1 MNVISYNDKDLQ
13 TLYNKY
19 RMSSYYPN
27 ETMKSNINQPQYT
40 AIGGHNLLLST
51 SLNTNNANGMNGMN
65 NPLNNK
71 SEYLANIKPI
81 PNIRERNRQKLLNE
95 GDKLFDDLELYG
107 LVLTN
112 DLLKIRRLQ
121 QKINKNDFTLEYNS
135 FRKRLY
141 VNIDNVGEK
150 MVNSIKNITSEF
162 ESINSS
168 IISYLKR
175 VLNRNTEFSSKLEFP
190 LNNLKESTHNKADKL
205 NTIFKQRADQ
215 LKTLKYFLYPPKI
228 VTGIEIPEEL
238 KIDWDKRYERLKHL
252 FAYRKLNNDLQQKLK
267 FQKDRMDMMNK
278 AALKEERERNVRYKE
293 GEKKRQDN
301 QINFLKEQEERE
313 LEMINE
319 MEKFQNELAKEEYKQ
334 NLYNNDGNINNTYNT
349 STINDINNIIN
360 KNKKRKNI
368 SSHKNNDDDEDDE
381 EDEDDDNG
389 KEKILYDYTN
399 KNTIKYPK
407 SERRSDISS
416 IPAPSSLMIKSKNK

>member
-19 RMSSYYPN
+19 RMSSYYPD
-27 ETMKSNINQPQYT
+27 ETMKSNNINQQQYT
-40 AIGGHNLLLST
+40 PIGGHNLLLST
-51 SLNTNNANGMNGMN
+51 SLNMNNNINGLN
-65 NPLNNK
+65 NPLNNR
-71 SEYLANIKPI
+71 SQYLLNKKPI
-81 PNIRERNRQKLLNE
+81 PNIRERNRQKLLQE
-95 GDKLFDDLELYG
+95 GDKLFDNLELYG

-121 QKINKNDFTLEYNS
+121 EKINKNDFTLEYNS

-150 MVNSIKNITSEF
+150 MLNSIKNINLEF
-162 ESINSS
+162 ESINGS

-190 LNNLKESTHNKADKL
+190 LNNLNESANNKVDKL

-228 VTGIEIPEEL
+228 ETGIEVPEEL

-252 FAYRKLNNDLQQKLK
+252 YAYRRLNNDLQQKLK
-267 FQKDRMDMMNK
+267 FQKDRMAMMNK
-278 AALKEERERNVRYKE
+278 AALQEERERNVRYKE
-293 GEKKRQDN
+293 GEKRRQDN

-319 MEKFQNELAKEEYKQ
+319 MEKFQNELQNEEFRQQMYK
-334 NLYNNDGNINNTYNT
+334 NYGMVNKTSSVNSINNKDKN
-349 STINDINNIIN
+349 N
-360 KNKKRKNI
+360 KNKGKN
-368 SSHKNNDDDEDDE
+368 KKKKDDDDDDDEEE
-381 EDEDDDNG
+381 EDEENDKVD
-389 KEKILYDYTN
+389 EKILYDFTN
-399 KNTIKYPK
+399 QNTIKYPK
-407 SERRSDISS
+407 SEKRSDISS

>member
-1 MNVISYNDKDLQ
+1 MNVISYTDKDLQ

-27 ETMKSNINQPQYT
+27 ESMKSNINQPQYVPLSN
-40 AIGGHNLLLST
+40 HNLLLNT
-51 SLNTNNANGMNGMN
+51 SLNINNLNNMD

-71 SEYLANIKPI
+71 NEYLQNIKPI
-81 PNIRERNRQKLLNE
+81 PNIRERNRNKLLQE
-95 GDKLFDDLELYG
+95 SDKIFDDLELYG

-141 VNIDNVGEK
+141 TNIDITGDK

-162 ESINSS
+162 ESVNGS
-168 IISYLKR
+168 ILSYFKR

-190 LNNLKESTHNKADKL
+190 LNNLKENTNNKALKLDKL
-205 NTIFKQRADQ
+205 FKQRADQ

-228 VTGIEIPEEL
+228 VTGIEIPDEL
-238 KIDWDKRYERLKHL
+238 KINWDQRYERLKHL
-252 FAYRKLNNDLQQKLK
+252 NAYRKLNNDLQQKIK
-267 FQKDRMDMMNK
+267 FAKDRMNLMNK
-278 AALKEERERNVRYKE
+278 ASILEERERNIKYKN
-293 GEKKRQDN
+293 GEKRRREN

-319 MEKFQNELAKEEYKQ
+319 MDKFNKELDEQELKQQYEK
-334 NLYNNDGNINNTYNT
+334 NNSGSNNYSNNTNKK
-349 STINDINNIIN
+349 SNVDN
-360 KNKKRKNI
+360 KNNKEKKE
-368 SSHKNNDDDEDDE
+368 EDDE
-381 EDEDDDNG
+381 EEEEEEDDEE
-389 KEKILYDYTN
+389 EKDDKGGLDYTN
-399 KNTIKYPK
+399 KNTKKYPK
-407 SERRSDISS
+407 SERKSDISS
-416 IPAPSSLMIKSKNK
+416 IPAPSSLIKK

>member
-13 TLYNKY
+13 ALYNKY
-19 RMSSYYPN
+19 RMSSYYPD
-27 ETMKSNINQPQYT
+27 ETMKSNNINQQQYT
-40 AIGGHNLLLST
+40 PIGGHNLLLST
-51 SLNTNNANGMNGMN
+51 SLNMNNNINGLN
-65 NPLNNK
+65 NPLNNR
-71 SEYLANIKPI
+71 SQYLINKKPI
-81 PNIRERNRQKLLNE
+81 PNIRERNRQKLLQE
-95 GDKLFDDLELYG
+95 GDKLFDNLELYG

-121 QKINKNDFTLEYNS
+121 EKINKNDFTLEYNS

-150 MVNSIKNITSEF
+150 MLNSIKNINLEF
-162 ESINSS
+162 ESINGS

-190 LNNLKESTHNKADKL
+190 LNNLKESANNKVDKL

-228 VTGIEIPEEL
+228 ETGIEVPEEL

-252 FAYRKLNNDLQQKLK
+252 YAYRRLNNDLQQKLK
-267 FQKDRMDMMNK
+267 FQKDRMAMMNK
-278 AALKEERERNVRYKE
+278 AALQEERERNVRYKE
-293 GEKKRQDN
+293 GEKRRQDN

-319 MEKFQNELAKEEYKQ
+319 MEKFQNELQNEEFRQQMYK
-334 NLYNNDGNINNTYNT
+334 NYGMVNKTSSVNSINNKDKN
-349 STINDINNIIN
+349 SKNKG
-360 KNKKRKNI
+360 KNKKK
-368 SSHKNNDDDEDDE
+368 KDDDDDDEEE
-381 EDEDDDNG
+381 EDEENDKVD
-389 KEKILYDYTN
+389 EKILYDFTN
-399 KNTIKYPK
+399 QNTIKYPK
-407 SERRSDISS
+407 SEKRSDISS
-416 IPAPSSLMIKSKNK
+416 IPAPSSLMIKSKNN

>member
-1 MNVISYNDKDLQ
+1 MNVISYTDKDLQ

-27 ETMKSNINQPQYT
+27 ESTKSNINQPQYVPLSN
-40 AIGGHNLLLST
+40 HNLLLNT
-51 SLNTNNANGMNGMN
+51 SLNVNNLNNMD

-71 SEYLANIKPI
+71 NEYLQNIKPI
-81 PNIRERNRQKLLNE
+81 PNIRERNRNKLLQE
-95 GDKLFDDLELYG
+95 SDKIFDDLELYG

-141 VNIDNVGEK
+141 TNIDNTGDK

-162 ESINSS
+162 ESVNGS
-168 IISYLKR
+168 ILSYFKR

-190 LNNLKESTHNKADKL
+190 LNNLKENTNNKALKLDKL
-205 NTIFKQRADQ
+205 FKQRADQ

-228 VTGIEIPEEL
+228 VTGIEIPDEL
-238 KIDWDKRYERLKHL
+238 KINWDQRYERLKHL
-252 FAYRKLNNDLQQKLK
+252 NAYRKLNNDLQQKIK
-267 FQKDRMDMMNK
+267 FAKDRMNLMNK
-278 AALKEERERNVRYKE
+278 ASILEERERNIKYKN
-293 GEKKRQDN
+293 GEKRRREN

-319 MEKFQNELAKEEYKQ
+319 MDKFNKELDEQELKQQYEK
-334 NLYNNDGNINNTYNT
+334 NNSGSNNYSNNTNKK
-349 STINDINNIIN
+349 SNVEN
-360 KNKKRKNI
+360 KNNKEKKE
-368 SSHKNNDDDEDDE
+368 EDDE
-381 EDEDDDNG
+381 EEEEEDDE
-389 KEKILYDYTN
+389 EKDDKGGLDYTN
-399 KNTIKYPK
+399 KNTKKYPK
-407 SERRSDISS
+407 SERKSDISS
-416 IPAPSSLMIKSKNK
+416 IPAPSSLIKK

>member
-1 MNVISYNDKDLQ
+1 MNVISYTDKDLQ

-27 ETMKSNINQPQYT
+27 ESMKSNINQPQYVPLSN
-40 AIGGHNLLLST
+40 HNLLLNT
-51 SLNTNNANGMNGMN
+51 SLNINNLNNMD

-71 SEYLANIKPI
+71 NEYLQNIKPI
-81 PNIRERNRQKLLNE
+81 PNIRERNRNKLLQE
-95 GDKLFDDLELYG
+95 SDKIFDDLELYG

-141 VNIDNVGEK
+141 TNIDNTGDK

-162 ESINSS
+162 ESVNGS
-168 IISYLKR
+168 ILSYFKR

-190 LNNLKESTHNKADKL
+190 LNNLKENTNNKALKLDKL
-205 NTIFKQRADQ
+205 FKQRADQ

-228 VTGIEIPEEL
+228 VTGIEIPDEL
-238 KIDWDKRYERLKHL
+238 KINWDQRYERLKHL
-252 FAYRKLNNDLQQKLK
+252 NAYRKLNNDLQQKIK
-267 FQKDRMDMMNK
+267 FAKDRMNLMNK
-278 AALKEERERNVRYKE
+278 ASILEERERNIKYKN
-293 GEKKRQDN
+293 GEKRRREN

-319 MEKFQNELAKEEYKQ
+319 MDKFNKELDEQELKQQYEK
-334 NLYNNDGNINNTYNT
+334 NNSGSNNYSNNTNKK
-349 STINDINNIIN
+349 SNVEN
-360 KNKKRKNI
+360 KNNKEKKE
-368 SSHKNNDDDEDDE
+368 EDDE
-381 EDEDDDNG
+381 EEEEEDDE
-389 KEKILYDYTN
+389 EKDDKVGLDYTN
-399 KNTIKYPK
+399 KNTKKYPK
-407 SERRSDISS
+407 SERKSDISS
-416 IPAPSSLMIKSKNK
+416 IPAPSSLIKK

>member
-19 RMSSYYPN
+19 RMSSYYPD
-27 ETMKSNINQPQYT
+27 ETMKSNNINQQQYT
-40 AIGGHNLLLST
+40 PIGGHNLLLST
-51 SLNTNNANGMNGMN
+51 SLNMNNNINGLN
-65 NPLNNK
+65 NPLNNR
-71 SEYLANIKPI
+71 SQYLINKKPI
-81 PNIRERNRQKLLNE
+81 PNIRERNRQKLLQE
-95 GDKLFDDLELYG
+95 GDKLFDNLELYG

-121 QKINKNDFTLEYNS
+121 EKINKNDFTLEYNS

-150 MVNSIKNITSEF
+150 MLNSIKNINLEF
-162 ESINSS
+162 ESINGS

-190 LNNLKESTHNKADKL
+190 LNNLKESANNKVDKL

-228 VTGIEIPEEL
+228 ETGIEVPEEL

-252 FAYRKLNNDLQQKLK
+252 YAYRRLNNDLQQKLK
-267 FQKDRMDMMNK
+267 FQKDRMAMMNK
-278 AALKEERERNVRYKE
+278 AALQEERERNVRYKE
-293 GEKKRQDN
+293 GEKRRQDN

-319 MEKFQNELAKEEYKQ
+319 MEKFQNELQNEEFRQQMYK
-334 NLYNNDGNINNTYNT
+334 NYGMVNKTSSVNSINNKDKN
-349 STINDINNIIN
+349 N
-360 KNKKRKNI
+360 KNKGKN
-368 SSHKNNDDDEDDE
+368 KKKDDEDDDEEE
-381 EDEDDDNG
+381 EDEENDKVD
-389 KEKILYDYTN
+389 EKILYDFTN
-399 KNTIKYPK
+399 QNTIKYPK
-407 SERRSDISS
+407 SEKRSDISS

>member
-27 ETMKSNINQPQYT
+27 ESMKSNINQPQYVPLNN
-40 AIGGHNLLLST
+40 HNLLLNT
-51 SLNTNNANGMNGMN
+51 SLNINNIPNGMS
-65 NPLNNK
+65 NPLDNK
-71 SEYLANIKPI
+71 NEYLLNIKPI
-81 PNIRERNRQKLLNE
+81 PNIRERNRQKLLQE
-95 GDKLFDDLELYG
+95 SDKVFDDLEMYG
-107 LVLTN
+107 LILTN

-141 VNIDNVGEK
+141 TNIDTAGEK
-150 MVNSIKNITSEF
+150 MVNSIKNITAEF
-162 ESINSS
+162 ESINES
-168 IISYLKR
+168 ILSYFKR

-190 LNNLKESTHNKADKL
+190 LNNLKESTNNKALKLDKL
-205 NTIFKQRADQ
+205 FKQRADQ

-228 VTGIEIPEEL
+228 VTGIEIPDEL
-238 KIDWDKRYERLKHL
+238 KINWDARYERLKHL
-252 FAYRKLNNDLQQKLK
+252 NAYRKLNNDLQQKIK
-267 FQKDRMDMMNK
+267 FSKDRMNLMNK
-278 AALKEERERNVRYKE
+278 AAILEERERNIKYKN
-293 GEKKRQDN
+293 GEKRRREN

-319 MEKFQNELAKEEYKQ
+319 MDKFNKELDEQELKQKNEKSNS
-334 NLYNNDGNINNTYNT
+334 GNINSLNN
-349 STINDINNIIN
+349 NNKINNIENNIN
-360 KNKKRKNI
+360 KEKKDEEDDNEEEEEE
-368 SSHKNNDDDEDDE
+368 DDDEKADKV
-381 EDEDDDNG
+381 G
-389 KEKILYDYTN
+389 YDYTN

>member
-27 ETMKSNINQPQYT
+27 ESMKSNVNQPQYVPLSN
-40 AIGGHNLLLST
+40 HNLLLNT
-51 SLNTNNANGMNGMN
+51 SLNINNIPNGMS

-71 SEYLANIKPI
+71 NEYLLNIKPI
-81 PNIRERNRQKLLNE
+81 PNIRERNRQKLLQE
-95 GDKLFDDLELYG
+95 SDKVFDDLEMYG
-107 LVLTN
+107 LILTN

-141 VNIDNVGEK
+141 MNIDATGEK
-150 MVNSIKNITSEF
+150 MVNSIKNITAEF
-162 ESINSS
+162 ESINGS
-168 IISYLKR
+168 ILSYFKR

-190 LNNLKESTHNKADKL
+190 LNNLKESANNKALKLDKL
-205 NTIFKQRADQ
+205 FKQRADQ

-238 KIDWDKRYERLKHL
+238 KINWDQRYERLKHL
-252 FAYRKLNNDLQQKLK
+252 NAYRKLNNDLEQKIK
-267 FQKDRMDMMNK
+267 FSKDRMNLMNK
-278 AALKEERERNVRYKE
+278 AAILEERERNIKYKN
-293 GEKKRQDN
+293 GEKRRREN

-319 MEKFQNELAKEEYKQ
+319 MDKFNKELDEQEIKQKYEKTNS
-334 NLYNNDGNINNTYNT
+334 GMINSPHNTNK
-349 STINDINNIIN
+349 INNIENNIN
-360 KNKKRKNI
+360 KEKKDEEE
-368 SSHKNNDDDEDDE
+368 DDDDE
-381 EDEDDDNG
+381 EDEEDED
-389 KEKILYDYTN
+389 EKADKVGYDYTN

-416 IPAPSSLMIKSKNK
+416 IPAPSSLIKK

>member
-1 MNVISYNDKDLQ
+1 MNVISYTDKDLQ

-27 ETMKSNINQPQYT
+27 ESTKSNINQPQYVPLSN
-40 AIGGHNLLLST
+40 HNLLLNT
-51 SLNTNNANGMNGMN
+51 SLNINNLNNMD

-71 SEYLANIKPI
+71 NEYLQNIKPI
-81 PNIRERNRQKLLNE
+81 PNIRERNRNKLLQE
-95 GDKLFDDLELYG
+95 SDKIFDDLELYG

-141 VNIDNVGEK
+141 TNIDNTGDK

-162 ESINSS
+162 ESVNGS
-168 IISYLKR
+168 ILSYFKR

-190 LNNLKESTHNKADKL
+190 LNNLKENTNNKALKLDKL
-205 NTIFKQRADQ
+205 FKQRADQ

-228 VTGIEIPEEL
+228 VTGIEIPDEL
-238 KIDWDKRYERLKHL
+238 KINWDQRYERLKHL
-252 FAYRKLNNDLQQKLK
+252 NAYRKLNNDLQQKIK
-267 FQKDRMDMMNK
+267 FAKDRMNLMNK
-278 AALKEERERNVRYKE
+278 ASILEERERNIKYKN
-293 GEKKRQDN
+293 GEKRRREN

-319 MEKFQNELAKEEYKQ
+319 MDKFNKELDEQELKQQYEK
-334 NLYNNDGNINNTYNT
+334 NNSGSNNYSNNTNKK
-349 STINDINNIIN
+349 SNVEN
-360 KNKKRKNI
+360 KNNKEKKE
-368 SSHKNNDDDEDDE
+368 EDDE
-381 EDEDDDNG
+381 EEEEEDDE
-389 KEKILYDYTN
+389 EKDDKVGLDYTN
-399 KNTIKYPK
+399 KNTKKYPK
-407 SERRSDISS
+407 SERKSDISS
-416 IPAPSSLMIKSKNK
+416 IPAPSSLIKK

>member
-19 RMSSYYPN
+19 RMSSYYPD
-27 ETMKSNINQPQYT
+27 ETMKSNNINQQQYT
-40 AIGGHNLLLST
+40 PIGGHNLLLST
-51 SLNTNNANGMNGMN
+51 SLNLNNNINGLN

-71 SEYLANIKPI
+71 SQYLLNKKPI
-81 PNIRERNRQKLLNE
+81 PNIRERNRQKLLQE
-95 GDKLFDDLELYG
+95 GDKLFDNLELYG

-121 QKINKNDFTLEYNS
+121 EKINKNDFTLEYNS

-150 MVNSIKNITSEF
+150 MLNSIKNINLEF
-162 ESINSS
+162 ESINGS

-190 LNNLKESTHNKADKL
+190 LNNLKESANNKVDKL

-228 VTGIEIPEEL
+228 ETGIEVPEEL

-252 FAYRKLNNDLQQKLK
+252 YAYRRLNNDLQQKLK
-267 FQKDRMDMMNK
+267 FQKDRMAMMNK
-278 AALKEERERNVRYKE
+278 AALQEERERNVRYKE
-293 GEKKRQDN
+293 GEKRRQDN

-319 MEKFQNELAKEEYKQ
+319 MEKFQNELQNEEFKQQMYK
-334 NLYNNDGNINNTYNT
+334 NYGLVNKTSSVNSINNKDKN
-349 STINDINNIIN
+349 N
-360 KNKKRKNI
+360 KNKGKN
-368 SSHKNNDDDEDDE
+368 KKKKDDDDDDDE
-381 EDEDDDNG
+381 EDEEDEENDIVD
-389 KEKILYDYTN
+389 EKILYDFTN
-399 KNTIKYPK
+399 QNTIKYPK
-407 SERRSDISS
+407 SEKRSDISS

>member
-19 RMSSYYPN
+19 RMSSYYPD
-27 ETMKSNINQPQYT
+27 ETMKSNNINQQQYT
-40 AIGGHNLLLST
+40 PIGGHNLLLST
-51 SLNTNNANGMNGMN
+51 SLNMNNNINGLN

-71 SEYLANIKPI
+71 SQYLLNKKPI
-81 PNIRERNRQKLLNE
+81 PNIRERNRQKLLQE
-95 GDKLFDDLELYG
+95 GDKLFDNLELYG

-121 QKINKNDFTLEYNS
+121 EKINKNDFTLEYNS

-150 MVNSIKNITSEF
+150 MLNSIKNINLEF
-162 ESINSS
+162 ESINGS

-190 LNNLKESTHNKADKL
+190 LNNLKESANNKVDKL

-228 VTGIEIPEEL
+228 ETGIEVPEEL

-252 FAYRKLNNDLQQKLK
+252 YAYRRLNNDLQQKLK
-267 FQKDRMDMMNK
+267 FQKDRMAMMNK
-278 AALKEERERNVRYKE
+278 AALQEERERNVRYKE
-293 GEKKRQDN
+293 GEKRRQDN

-319 MEKFQNELAKEEYKQ
+319 MEKFQNELQNEEFRQQMYK
-334 NLYNNDGNINNTYNT
+334 NYGMVNKTSSVNSINNKDKN
-349 STINDINNIIN
+349 N
-360 KNKKRKNI
+360 KNKGKN
-368 SSHKNNDDDEDDE
+368 KKKKDDDDDDDE
-381 EDEDDDNG
+381 EDEEDEENDKVD
-389 KEKILYDYTN
+389 EKILYDFTN
-399 KNTIKYPK
+399 QNTIKYPK
-407 SERRSDISS
+407 SEKRSDISS

>member
-19 RMSSYYPN
+19 RMSSYYPD
-27 ETMKSNINQPQYT
+27 ETMKSNNINQQQYT
-40 AIGGHNLLLST
+40 PIGGHNLLLST
-51 SLNTNNANGMNGMN
+51 SLNMNNNINGLN
-65 NPLNNK
+65 NPLNNR
-71 SEYLANIKPI
+71 SQYLINKKPI
-81 PNIRERNRQKLLNE
+81 PNIRERNRQKLLQE
-95 GDKLFDDLELYG
+95 GDKLFDNLELYG

-121 QKINKNDFTLEYNS
+121 EKINKNDFTLEYNS

-150 MVNSIKNITSEF
+150 MLNSIKNINLEF
-162 ESINSS
+162 ESINGS

-190 LNNLKESTHNKADKL
+190 LNNLKESANNKVDKL

-228 VTGIEIPEEL
+228 ETGIEVPEEL

-252 FAYRKLNNDLQQKLK
+252 YAYRRLNNDLQQKLK
-267 FQKDRMDMMNK
+267 FQKDRMAMMNK
-278 AALKEERERNVRYKE
+278 AALQEERERNVRYKE
-293 GEKKRQDN
+293 GEKRRQDN

-319 MEKFQNELAKEEYKQ
+319 MEKFQNELQNEEFRQQMYK
-334 NLYNNDGNINNTYNT
+334 NYGMVNKTSSVNSINNKDKN
-349 STINDINNIIN
+349 N
-360 KNKKRKNI
+360 KNKGKK
-368 SSHKNNDDDEDDE
+368 KKKKDDDDDDE
-381 EDEDDDNG
+381 EDEEDEENDKVD
-389 KEKILYDYTN
+389 EKILYDFTN
-399 KNTIKYPK
+399 QNTIKYQK
-407 SERRSDISS
+407 KKKRSDISS

>member
-1 MNVISYNDKDLQ
+1 MNVISYTDKDLQ

-27 ETMKSNINQPQYT
+27 ESTKSNINQPQYVPLSN
-40 AIGGHNLLLST
+40 HNLLLNT
-51 SLNTNNANGMNGMN
+51 SLNINNLNNMD

-71 SEYLANIKPI
+71 NEYLQNIKPI
-81 PNIRERNRQKLLNE
+81 PNIRERNRNKLLQE
-95 GDKLFDDLELYG
+95 SDKIFDDLELYG

-141 VNIDNVGEK
+141 TNIDNTGDK

-162 ESINSS
+162 ESVNGS
-168 IISYLKR
+168 ILSYFKR

-190 LNNLKESTHNKADKL
+190 LNNLKENTNNKALKLDKL
-205 NTIFKQRADQ
+205 FKQRADQ

-228 VTGIEIPEEL
+228 VTGIEIPDEL
-238 KIDWDKRYERLKHL
+238 KINWDQRYERLKHL
-252 FAYRKLNNDLQQKLK
+252 NAYRKLNNDLQQKIK
-267 FQKDRMDMMNK
+267 FAKDRMNLMNK
-278 AALKEERERNVRYKE
+278 ASILEERERNIKYKN
-293 GEKKRQDN
+293 GEKRRREN

-319 MEKFQNELAKEEYKQ
+319 MDKFNKELDEQELKQQYEK
-334 NLYNNDGNINNTYNT
+334 NNSGSNNYSNNTNKK
-349 STINDINNIIN
+349 SNVEN
-360 KNKKRKNI
+360 KNNKEKKE
-368 SSHKNNDDDEDDE
+368 EDDE
-381 EDEDDDNG
+381 EEEEEEDDE
-389 KEKILYDYTN
+389 EKDDKGGLDYTN
-399 KNTIKYPK
+399 KNTKKYPK
-407 SERRSDISS
+407 SERKSDISS
-416 IPAPSSLMIKSKNK
+416 IPAPSSLIKK

>member
-1 MNVISYNDKDLQ
+1 MNVISYTDKDLQ

-27 ETMKSNINQPQYT
+27 ESTKSNINQPQYVPLSN
-40 AIGGHNLLLST
+40 HNLLLNT
-51 SLNTNNANGMNGMN
+51 SLNINNLNNMD

-71 SEYLANIKPI
+71 NEYLQNIKPI
-81 PNIRERNRQKLLNE
+81 PNIRERNRNKLLQE
-95 GDKLFDDLELYG
+95 SDKIFDDLELYG

-141 VNIDNVGEK
+141 TNIDNTGDK

-162 ESINSS
+162 ESVNGS
-168 IISYLKR
+168 ILSYFKR

-190 LNNLKESTHNKADKL
+190 LNNLKENTNNKALKLDKL
-205 NTIFKQRADQ
+205 FKQRADQ

-228 VTGIEIPEEL
+228 VTGIEIPDEL
-238 KIDWDKRYERLKHL
+238 KINWDQRYERLKHL
-252 FAYRKLNNDLQQKLK
+252 NAYRKLNNDLQQKIK
-267 FQKDRMDMMNK
+267 FAKDRMNLMNK
-278 AALKEERERNVRYKE
+278 ASILEERERNIKYKN
-293 GEKKRQDN
+293 GEKRRREN

-319 MEKFQNELAKEEYKQ
+319 MDKFNKELDEQELKQQYEK
-334 NLYNNDGNINNTYNT
+334 NNSGSNNY
-349 STINDINNIIN
+349 SNNANKKSNVEN
-360 KNKKRKNI
+360 KNNKEKKE
-368 SSHKNNDDDEDDE
+368 EDDE
-381 EDEDDDNG
+381 EEEEEDDE
-389 KEKILYDYTN
+389 EKDDKGALDYTN
-399 KNTIKYPK
+399 KNTKKYPK
-407 SERRSDISS
+407 SERKSDISS
-416 IPAPSSLMIKSKNK
+416 IPAPSSLIKK

>member
-27 ETMKSNINQPQYT
+27 ESMKSNVNQPQYVPLS
-40 AIGGHNLLLST
+40 IHNLLVNT
-51 SLNTNNANGMNGMN
+51 SLNINNIPNGMS

-71 SEYLANIKPI
+71 NEYLLNIKPI
-81 PNIRERNRQKLLNE
+81 PNIRERNRQKLLQE
-95 GDKLFDDLELYG
+95 SDKVFDDLEMYG
-107 LVLTN
+107 LILTN

-141 VNIDNVGEK
+141 MNIDATGEK
-150 MVNSIKNITSEF
+150 MVNSIKNITAEF
-162 ESINSS
+162 ESINGS
-168 IISYLKR
+168 ILSYFKR

-190 LNNLKESTHNKADKL
+190 LNNLKESANNKALKLDKL
-205 NTIFKQRADQ
+205 FKQRADQ

-238 KIDWDKRYERLKHL
+238 KINWDQRYERLKHL
-252 FAYRKLNNDLQQKLK
+252 NAYRKLNNDLEQKIK
-267 FQKDRMDMMNK
+267 FSKDRMNLMNK
-278 AALKEERERNVRYKE
+278 AAILEERERNIKYKN
-293 GEKKRQDN
+293 GEKRRREN

-319 MEKFQNELAKEEYKQ
+319 MDKFNKELDEQEIKQKYEKTNS
-334 NLYNNDGNINNTYNT
+334 GMINSPHNTNK
-349 STINDINNIIN
+349 INNIENNIN
-360 KNKKRKNI
+360 KEKKDEEE
-368 SSHKNNDDDEDDE
+368 DDDDE
-381 EDEDDDNG
+381 EDEEDED
-389 KEKILYDYTN
+389 EKADKVGYDYTN

-416 IPAPSSLMIKSKNK
+416 IPAPSSLIKK

>member
-1 MNVISYNDKDLQ
+1 MNVISYTDKDLQ

-27 ETMKSNINQPQYT
+27 ESMKSNINQPQYVPLSN
-40 AIGGHNLLLST
+40 HNLLLNT
-51 SLNTNNANGMNGMN
+51 SLNINNLNNMD

-71 SEYLANIKPI
+71 NEYLQNIKPI
-81 PNIRERNRQKLLNE
+81 PNIRERNRNKLLQE
-95 GDKLFDDLELYG
+95 SDKIFDDLELYG

-141 VNIDNVGEK
+141 TNIDNTGDK

-162 ESINSS
+162 ESVNGS
-168 IISYLKR
+168 ILSYFKR

-190 LNNLKESTHNKADKL
+190 LNNLKENTNNKALKLDKL
-205 NTIFKQRADQ
+205 FKQRADQ

-228 VTGIEIPEEL
+228 VTGIEIPDEL
-238 KIDWDKRYERLKHL
+238 KINWDQRYERLKHL
-252 FAYRKLNNDLQQKLK
+252 NAYRKLNNDLQQKIK
-267 FQKDRMDMMNK
+267 FAKDRMNLMNK
-278 AALKEERERNVRYKE
+278 ASILEERERNIKYKN
-293 GEKKRQDN
+293 GEKRRREN

-319 MEKFQNELAKEEYKQ
+319 MDKFNKELDEQELKQQYEK
-334 NLYNNDGNINNTYNT
+334 NNSGSNNYSNNTNKK
-349 STINDINNIIN
+349 SNMEN
-360 KNKKRKNI
+360 KNNKEKKE
-368 SSHKNNDDDEDDE
+368 EDDE
-381 EDEDDDNG
+381 EEEEDDE
-389 KEKILYDYTN
+389 EKDDKGGLDYTN
-399 KNTIKYPK
+399 KNTKKYPK
-407 SERRSDISS
+407 SERKSDISS
-416 IPAPSSLMIKSKNK
+416 IPAPSSLIKK

>member
-1 MNVISYNDKDLQ
+1 MNVISYTDKDLQ

-27 ETMKSNINQPQYT
+27 ESMKSNINQPQYVPLSN
-40 AIGGHNLLLST
+40 HNLLLNT
-51 SLNTNNANGMNGMN
+51 SLNINNLNNMD

-71 SEYLANIKPI
+71 NEYLQNIKPI
-81 PNIRERNRQKLLNE
+81 PNIRERNRNKLLQE
-95 GDKLFDDLELYG
+95 SDKIFDDLELYG

-141 VNIDNVGEK
+141 TNIDITGDK

-162 ESINSS
+162 ESVNGS
-168 IISYLKR
+168 ILSYFKR

-190 LNNLKESTHNKADKL
+190 LNNLKENTNNKALKLDKL
-205 NTIFKQRADQ
+205 FKQRADQ

-228 VTGIEIPEEL
+228 VTGIEIPDEL
-238 KIDWDKRYERLKHL
+238 KINWDQRYERLKHL
-252 FAYRKLNNDLQQKLK
+252 NAYRKLNKDLQQKIK
-267 FQKDRMDMMNK
+267 FAKDRMNLMNK
-278 AALKEERERNVRYKE
+278 ASILEERERNIKYKN
-293 GEKKRQDN
+293 GEKRRREN

-319 MEKFQNELAKEEYKQ
+319 MDKFNKELDEQELKQQYEK
-334 NLYNNDGNINNTYNT
+334 NNSGSNNYSNNTNKK
-349 STINDINNIIN
+349 SNVEN
-360 KNKKRKNI
+360 KNNKEKKE
-368 SSHKNNDDDEDDE
+368 EDDE
-381 EDEDDDNG
+381 EEEEEDDEE
-389 KEKILYDYTN
+389 EKDDKGGLDYTN
-399 KNTIKYPK
+399 KNTKKYPK
-407 SERRSDISS
+407 SERKSDISS
-416 IPAPSSLMIKSKNK
+416 IPAPSSLIKK

>member
-19 RMSSYYPN
+19 RMSSYYPD
-27 ETMKSNINQPQYT
+27 ETMKSNNINQQQYT
-40 AIGGHNLLLST
+40 PIGGHNLLLST
-51 SLNTNNANGMNGMN
+51 SLNMNNNINGLN
-65 NPLNNK
+65 NPLNNR
-71 SEYLANIKPI
+71 SQYLINKKPI
-81 PNIRERNRQKLLNE
+81 PNIRERNRQKLLQE
-95 GDKLFDDLELYG
+95 GDKLFDNLELYG

-121 QKINKNDFTLEYNS
+121 EKINKNDFTLEYNS

-150 MVNSIKNITSEF
+150 MLNSIKNINLEF
-162 ESINSS
+162 ESINGS

-190 LNNLKESTHNKADKL
+190 LNNLKESANNKVDKL

-228 VTGIEIPEEL
+228 ETGIEVPEEL

-252 FAYRKLNNDLQQKLK
+252 YAYRRLNNDLQQKLK
-267 FQKDRMDMMNK
+267 FQKDRMAMMNK
-278 AALKEERERNVRYKE
+278 AALQEERERNVRYKE
-293 GEKKRQDN
+293 GEKRRQDN

-319 MEKFQNELAKEEYKQ
+319 MEKFQNELQNEEFRQQMYK
-334 NLYNNDGNINNTYNT
+334 NYGMVNKTSSVNSINNKDKN
-349 STINDINNIIN
+349 N
-360 KNKKRKNI
+360 KNKGKN
-368 SSHKNNDDDEDDE
+368 KKKKDDDDDDDE
-381 EDEDDDNG
+381 EDEEDEENDKVD
-389 KEKILYDYTN
+389 EKILYDFTN
-399 KNTIKYPK
+399 QNTIKYPK
-407 SERRSDISS
+407 SEKRSDISS

>member
-19 RMSSYYPN
+19 RMSSYYPD
-27 ETMKSNINQPQYT
+27 ETMKSNINQQQYT
-40 AIGGHNLLLST
+40 PIGGHNLLLST
-51 SLNTNNANGMNGMN
+51 SLNMNNNINGLN

-71 SEYLANIKPI
+71 SQYLLNKKPI
-81 PNIRERNRQKLLNE
+81 PNIRERNRQKLLQE
-95 GDKLFDDLELYG
+95 GDKLFDNLELYG

-121 QKINKNDFTLEYNS
+121 EKINKNDFTLEYNR

-150 MVNSIKNITSEF
+150 MLNSIKNINLEF
-162 ESINSS
+162 ESINGS

-190 LNNLKESTHNKADKL
+190 LNNLKESANNKVDKL

-228 VTGIEIPEEL
+228 ETGIEVPEEL

-252 FAYRKLNNDLQQKLK
+252 YAYRRLNNDLQQKLK
-267 FQKDRMDMMNK
+267 FQKDRMAMMNK
-278 AALKEERERNVRYKE
+278 AALQEERERNVRYKE
-293 GEKKRQDN
+293 GEKRRQDN

-319 MEKFQNELAKEEYKQ
+319 MEKFQNELQNEEFRQQMYK
-334 NLYNNDGNINNTYNT
+334 NYGMVNKTSSVNSINNKDKN
-349 STINDINNIIN
+349 SKNKG
-360 KNKKRKNI
+360 KNKKK
-368 SSHKNNDDDEDDE
+368 KDDDDDDE
-381 EDEDDDNG
+381 EDEEDEENDKVD
-389 KEKILYDYTN
+389 EKILYDFTN
-399 KNTIKYPK
+399 QNTIKYPK
-407 SERRSDISS
+407 SEKRSDISS

>member
-1 MNVISYNDKDLQ
+1 MNVISYTDKDLQ

-27 ETMKSNINQPQYT
+27 ESMKSNINQPQYVPLSN
-40 AIGGHNLLLST
+40 HNLLLNT
-51 SLNTNNANGMNGMN
+51 SLNINNLNNMD

-71 SEYLANIKPI
+71 NEYLQNIKPI
-81 PNIRERNRQKLLNE
+81 PNIRERNRNKLLQE
-95 GDKLFDDLELYG
+95 SDKIFDDLELYG

-141 VNIDNVGEK
+141 TNIDNTGDK

-162 ESINSS
+162 ESVNGS
-168 IISYLKR
+168 ILSYFKR

-190 LNNLKESTHNKADKL
+190 LNNLKENTNNKALKLDKL
-205 NTIFKQRADQ
+205 FKQRADQ

-228 VTGIEIPEEL
+228 VTGIEIPDEL
-238 KIDWDKRYERLKHL
+238 KINWDQRYERLKHL
-252 FAYRKLNNDLQQKLK
+252 NAYRKLNNDLQQKIK
-267 FQKDRMDMMNK
+267 FAKDRMNLMNK
-278 AALKEERERNVRYKE
+278 ASILEERERNIKYKN
-293 GEKKRQDN
+293 GEKRRREN

-319 MEKFQNELAKEEYKQ
+319 MDKFNKELDEQELKQQYEK
-334 NLYNNDGNINNTYNT
+334 NNSGSNNYSNNTNKK
-349 STINDINNIIN
+349 SNVEN
-360 KNKKRKNI
+360 KNNKEKKE
-368 SSHKNNDDDEDDE
+368 EDDE
-381 EDEDDDNG
+381 EEEEEEDDE
-389 KEKILYDYTN
+389 EKDDKGGFDYTN
-399 KNTIKYPK
+399 KNTKKYPK
-407 SERRSDISS
+407 SERKSDISS
-416 IPAPSSLMIKSKNK
+416 IPAPSSLIKK

>member
-1 MNVISYNDKDLQ
+1 MNVISYTDKDLQ

-27 ETMKSNINQPQYT
+27 ESTKSNINQPQYVPLSN
-40 AIGGHNLLLST
+40 HNLLLNT
-51 SLNTNNANGMNGMN
+51 SLNVNNLNNMD

-71 SEYLANIKPI
+71 NEYLQNIKPI
-81 PNIRERNRQKLLNE
+81 PNIRERNRNKLLQE
-95 GDKLFDDLELYG
+95 SDKIFDDLELYG

-141 VNIDNVGEK
+141 TNIDNTGDK

-162 ESINSS
+162 ESVNGS
-168 IISYLKR
+168 ILSYFKR

-190 LNNLKESTHNKADKL
+190 LNNLKENTNNKALKLDKL
-205 NTIFKQRADQ
+205 FKQRADQ

-228 VTGIEIPEEL
+228 VTGIEIPDEL
-238 KIDWDKRYERLKHL
+238 KINWDQRYERLKHL
-252 FAYRKLNNDLQQKLK
+252 NAYRKLNNDLQQKIK
-267 FQKDRMDMMNK
+267 FAKDRMNLMNK
-278 AALKEERERNVRYKE
+278 ASILEERERNIKYKN
-293 GEKKRQDN
+293 GEKRRREN

-319 MEKFQNELAKEEYKQ
+319 MDKFNKELDEQELKQQYEK
-334 NLYNNDGNINNTYNT
+334 NNSGSNNY
-349 STINDINNIIN
+349 SNNANKKSNVEN
-360 KNKKRKNI
+360 KNNKEKKE
-368 SSHKNNDDDEDDE
+368 EDDE
-381 EDEDDDNG
+381 EEEEEDDE
-389 KEKILYDYTN
+389 EKDDKGGLDYTN
-399 KNTIKYPK
+399 KNTKKYPK
-407 SERRSDISS
+407 SERKSDISS
-416 IPAPSSLMIKSKNK
+416 IPAPSSLIKK

>member
-19 RMSSYYPN
+19 RMSSYYPD
-27 ETMKSNINQPQYT
+27 ETMKSNINQQQYT
-40 AIGGHNLLLST
+40 PIGGHNLLLST
-51 SLNTNNANGMNGMN
+51 SLNMNNNINGLN

-71 SEYLANIKPI
+71 SQYLLNKKPI
-81 PNIRERNRQKLLNE
+81 PNIRERNRQKLLQE
-95 GDKLFDDLELYG
+95 GDKLFDNLELYG

-121 QKINKNDFTLEYNS
+121 EKINKNDFTLEYNS

-150 MVNSIKNITSEF
+150 MLNSIKNINLEF
-162 ESINSS
+162 ESINGS

-190 LNNLKESTHNKADKL
+190 LNNLKESANNKVDKL

-228 VTGIEIPEEL
+228 ETGIEVPEEL

-252 FAYRKLNNDLQQKLK
+252 YAYRRLNNDLQQKLK
-267 FQKDRMDMMNK
+267 FQKDRMAMMNK
-278 AALKEERERNVRYKE
+278 AALQEERERNVRYKE
-293 GEKKRQDN
+293 GEKRRQDN

-319 MEKFQNELAKEEYKQ
+319 MEKFQNELQNEEFRQQMYK
-334 NLYNNDGNINNTYNT
+334 NYGLVNKTSSVNSINNKDKN
-349 STINDINNIIN
+349 N
-360 KNKKRKNI
+360 KNKSKN
-368 SSHKNNDDDEDDE
+368 KKKDDEDDDDEEE
-381 EDEDDDNG
+381 EDEENDKVD
-389 KEKILYDYTN
+389 EKILYDFTN
-399 KNTIKYPK
+399 QNTVKYPK
-407 SERRSDISS
+407 SEKRSDISS

>member
-1 MNVISYNDKDLQ
+1 MNVISYTDKDLQ

-27 ETMKSNINQPQYT
+27 ESMKSNINQPQYVPLSN
-40 AIGGHNLLLST
+40 HNLLLNT
-51 SLNTNNANGMNGMN
+51 SLNINNLNNMD

-71 SEYLANIKPI
+71 NEYLQNIKPI
-81 PNIRERNRQKLLNE
+81 PNIRERNRNKLLQE
-95 GDKLFDDLELYG
+95 SDKIFDDLELYG

-141 VNIDNVGEK
+141 TNIDNTGDK

-162 ESINSS
+162 ESVNGS
-168 IISYLKR
+168 ILSYFKR

-190 LNNLKESTHNKADKL
+190 LNNLKENTNNKALKLDKL
-205 NTIFKQRADQ
+205 FKQRADQ

-228 VTGIEIPEEL
+228 VTGIEIPDEL
-238 KIDWDKRYERLKHL
+238 KINWDQRYERLKHL
-252 FAYRKLNNDLQQKLK
+252 NAYRKLNNDLQQKIK
-267 FQKDRMDMMNK
+267 FAKDRMNLMNK
-278 AALKEERERNVRYKE
+278 ASILEERERNIKYKN
-293 GEKKRQDN
+293 GEKRRREN

-319 MEKFQNELAKEEYKQ
+319 MDKFNKELDEQELKQQYEK
-334 NLYNNDGNINNTYNT
+334 NNSGSNNYSNNINKKSNVE
-349 STINDINNIIN
+349 N
-360 KNKKRKNI
+360 KNNKEKKE
-368 SSHKNNDDDEDDE
+368 EDDE
-381 EDEDDDNG
+381 EEEEEDD
-389 KEKILYDYTN
+389 KEKDDKGGLDYTN
-399 KNTIKYPK
+399 KNTKKYPK
-407 SERRSDISS
+407 SERKSDISS
-416 IPAPSSLMIKSKNK
+416 IPAPSSLIKK